1 MELTDEELDKVLQL
15 VKEEAGVLY
24 PTVTG
29 MLLLGKDVLCAG
41 IWQALGEAIDDEEL
55 EKLIQLMQR
64 ADESFIYY
72 ATHYIDKCN
81 IELLKTVVEKRKDK
95 LRNIA
100 KRIVKKPQAYMNME
114 AELRYWEKEY
124 KTTIYELHDPNVE
137 YPDDFEW

>member
-1 MELTDEELDKVLQL
+1 MLCWEKSSTFCVQSIDIDPNYIRDKANL
-15 VKEEAGVLY
+15 
-24 PTVTG
+24 
-29 MLLLGKDVLCAG
+29 DVLCAG
-41 IWQALGEAIDDEEL
+41 IWQALGEAIGDEEL

-114 AELRYWEKEY
+114 AELGKR
-124 KTTIYELHDPNVE
+124 IQDN
-137 YPDDFEW
+137 DI